1 VAIVTMQLNEINGV
15 DKKENEA
22 LDEDNNYS
30 RWLYN
35 REFRVTY
42 RDTLIASERL
52 TDGVLVPK
60 GTRGDSIFVS
70 FEKGFAEGNGFKI
83 RDEILFNVQGRPI
96 TTYIGS
102 FREVK
107 FNQVSTNF
115 LVLFPKGVLEEAPKF
130 HVIITKTTT
139 DKQAATMQADM
150 VREFPNISI
159 INLGT
164 IVATLEE
171 ILGKKIVCGNLDIT
185 FYRDD
190 FRRRERPLIPSITN
204 IDFSIENK
212 KVVLIDDV
220 LYTGRTI
227 RSGLDALLTFGRPSK
242 VELLVIIDR
251 RFSRDLPIQAD
262 YTGKAIDTLISERVS
277 VEWKETEGE
286 DKVVLF
292 TKESNE

>member
-1 VAIVTMQLNEINGV
+1 MEKQVILNAKHLE
-15 DKKENEA
+15 
-22 LDEDNNYS
+22 L
-30 RWLYN
+30 
-35 REFRVTY
+35 
-42 RDTLIASERL
+42 TLKRL
-52 TDGVLVPK
+52 SHELIESHNDFSNTVLVGLQPR
-60 GTRGDSIFVS
+60 GIHVVTRL
-70 FEKGFAEGNGFKI
+70 K
-83 RDEILFNVQGRPI
+83 EI
-96 TTYIGS
+96 
-102 FREVK
+102 
-107 FNQVSTNF
+107 
-115 LVLFPKGVLEEAPKF
+115 
-130 HVIITKTTT
+130 
-139 DKQAATMQADM
+139 
-150 VREFPNISI
+150 
-159 INLGT
+159 
-164 IVATLEE
+164 LEE
-171 ILGKKIVCGNLDIT
+171 ILGKKITCGNLDIT

-277 VEWKETEGE
+277 VEWQETEGE

>member
-1 VAIVTMQLNEINGV
+1 VMEKQVILNAKHLELTLKRLSHELIESHN
-15 DKKENEA
+15 DF
-22 LDEDNNYS
+22 S
-30 RWLYN
+30 
-35 REFRVTY
+35 
-42 RDTLIASERL
+42 DT
-52 TDGVLVPK
+52 VLVGLQP
-60 GTRGDSIFVS
+60 RGIHVVS
-70 FEKGFAEGNGFKI
+70 RLK
-83 RDEILFNVQGRPI
+83 EI
-96 TTYIGS
+96 
-102 FREVK
+102 
-107 FNQVSTNF
+107 
-115 LVLFPKGVLEEAPKF
+115 
-130 HVIITKTTT
+130 
-139 DKQAATMQADM
+139 
-150 VREFPNISI
+150 
-159 INLGT
+159 
-164 IVATLEE
+164 LEE